1 MTKDVN
7 VFLKDFPNTK
17 DKEVVTENADGTYS
31 VFINSRMA
39 HNQQL
44 LAYQHAIEHIK
55 NGDFQKSDVQQI
67 EAIAHSELAS
77 NHPDA
82 KSPTIRHRRRKRR
95 SRWAQ
100 VERQRKEKEALGITP
115 WAEYEAHWLDPEYKF

>member
-31 VFINSRMA
+31 VFINSRIA

-44 LAYQHAIEHIK
+44 LAYQHALEHIK
-55 NGDFQKSDVQQI
+55 KNDFQKADVQQI
-67 EAIAHSELAS
+67 ESIAHSEPAPD
-77 NHPDA
+77 HPDV
-82 KSPTIRHRRRKRR
+82 KLPTIRRRRRKRR

-100 VERQRKEKEALGITP
+100 AERQRKEKEALGITP
-115 WAEYEAHWLDPEYKF
+115 WAEYEAHWLDPEYRF

>member
-31 VFINSRMA
+31 VFINSRIA

-55 NGDFQKSDVQQI
+55 
-67 EAIAHSELAS
+67 AIAHAASEPVHQDVKL
-77 NHPDA
+77 
-82 KSPTIRHRRRKRR
+82 PTIRRRRRKRR
-95 SRWAQ
+95 NRWAQ
-100 VERQRKEKEALGITP
+100 VERQRKEKEALGITA

>member
-31 VFINSRMA
+31 VFINSRIA

-67 EAIAHSELAS
+67 EAIAHAASEPVHQDVKL
-77 NHPDA
+77 
-82 KSPTIRHRRRKRR
+82 PTIRRRHRKRR
-95 SRWAQ
+95 NRWAQ
-100 VERQRKEKEALGITP
+100 VERQRKEKEALGITA
-115 WAEYEAHWLDPEYKF
+115 WAEYEAHWLDPEYRF

>member
-31 VFINSRMA
+31 VFINSRIA

-44 LAYQHAIEHIK
+44 LAYQHALEHIK
-55 NGDFQKSDVQQI
+55 KNDFQKADVQQI
-67 EAIAHSELAS
+67 ESIAHSEPAPD
-77 NHPDA
+77 HPDV
-82 KSPTIRHRRRKRR
+82 KLPTIHRRRRKRR

-100 VERQRKEKEALGITP
+100 AERQRKEKEALGITP
-115 WAEYEAHWLDPEYKF
+115 WAEYEAHWLDPEYRF